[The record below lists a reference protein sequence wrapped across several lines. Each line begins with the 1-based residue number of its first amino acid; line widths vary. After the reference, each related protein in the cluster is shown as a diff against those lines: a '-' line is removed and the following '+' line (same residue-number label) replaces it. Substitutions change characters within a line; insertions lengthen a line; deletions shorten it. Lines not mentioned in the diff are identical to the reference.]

1 MLVQL
6 VVVPHEGEHLLHT
19 QDQFLDRC
27 DQF

>member
-6 VVVPHEGEHLLHT
+6 VVVPHNVEQRLYV
-19 QDQFLDRC
+19 QNQFLDRC